1 MSDHPNYKPRRE
13 LRLVAGRSGTR
24 MYSIAALRE
33 RIEEA
38 FASEYPDGS
47 PALLEADTSAKR
59 IRLLLDVA
67 DYVLAVESVVISADE
82 KARLIEQIYADL
94 FGYGP
99 LDALF
104 LNERITTIA
113 VLGANHIAVRYGH
126 GELITL
132 DPVFEDEAHLRRVL
146 MRLLT
151 DARAA
156 WNEEIP
162 IVETGLVIG
171 ERPVGISIVTPPI
184 STFINADIRVHPQ
197 RAPSLD
203 DLVADGWMIEETAD
217 FLRRLVASKYGFV
230 IVGDI
235 ETGKTTLLNALL
247 PLLPNHERTILVERA
262 GELRPPAGMKRL
274 TVQWGWDDQ
283 LPVTFGE
290 QISAALAAQPDCLI
304 LDEVRADEP
313 TTIAP
318 LLEQENA
325 PRQIWTVRGVPD
337 AKRLQSAMGML
348 ARRSAVGKGERL
360 VHALYDRLPFVI
372 TVARIQ
378 EHLRVFSVAEWQSRA
393 DSDYPDYV
401 MLRRYQDGAA
411 RATDA
416 VPARWVE

>member
-1 MSDHPNYKPRRE
+1 MSDNPDHRSRRE
-13 LRLVAGRSGTR
+13 LRLVAGRRGTR

-33 RIEEA
+33 RIEDA
-38 FASEYPDGS
+38 FVSEYPDGS

-67 DYVLAVESVVISADE
+67 DYVLGVESVAISADE

-126 GELITL
+126 GELIAL

-146 MRLLT
+146 MRLLA
-151 DARAA
+151 DARAM
-156 WNEEIP
+156 WNEDIP
-162 IVETGLVIG
+162 IVETGLTIG
-171 ERPVGISIVTPPI
+171 DRPVGVSIVTPPI
-184 STFINADIRVHPQ
+184 STFINADIRVHPK

-217 FLRRLVASKYGFV
+217 FLRRLVKSKHGFA
-230 IVGDI
+230 IVGEI
-235 ETGKTTLLNALL
+235 EAGKTTLLNALL
-247 PLLPNHERTILVERA
+247 PLLPNPDQTILVERS
-262 GELRPPAGMKRL
+262 GELRPPAEMKRL
-274 TVQWGWDDQ
+274 TAKWGWEDQ

-290 QISAALAAQPDCLI
+290 QIGAALAAKPACLV

-318 LLEQENA
+318 LLDQEDV

-348 ARRSAVGKGERL
+348 ARRAAVGQGERL
-360 VHALYDRLPFVI
+360 VHALYERLPFVI

-378 EHLRVFSVAEWQSRA
+378 ERLRVFSVAEWQSRV

>member
-1 MSDHPNYKPRRE
+1 MSDNPNHKPRRE

-33 RIEEA
+33 RIA
-38 FASEYPDGS
+38 DSFASEYPDGS
-47 PALLEADTSAKR
+47 PALLDADTSAKR

-67 DYVLAVESVVISADE
+67 DYVLAVESVAISADE

-113 VLGANHIAVRYGH
+113 LLGANHIAVRYGH
-126 GELITL
+126 GELVTL

-146 MRLLT
+146 LRLLT
-151 DARAA
+151 DARTI
-156 WNEEIP
+156 WNEDVP
-162 IVETGLVIG
+162 IVETGLTVG

-184 STFINADIRVHPQ
+184 STFINADIRVHPR
-197 RAPSLD
+197 RAPTLD
-203 DLVADGWMIEETAD
+203 DLVEQGWMIDETAD
-217 FLRRLVASKYGFV
+217 FLRRLVISKHGFV

-235 ETGKTTLLNALL
+235 EAGKTTLLNALL
-247 PLLPNHERTILVERA
+247 PLFSNPERTILIERSS
-262 GELRPPAGMKRL
+262 ELRPPAGMKRL
-274 TVQWGWDDQ
+274 TAQWGWDDQ

-290 QISAALAAQPDCLI
+290 QIGAALLEQPACLI
-304 LDEVRADEP
+304 LDEVRSDEP
-313 TTIAP
+313 ATIAP
-318 LLEQENA
+318 LLDQA
-325 PRQIWTVRGVPD
+325 DMPRQIWAVRGVPD

-348 ARRSAVGKGERL
+348 ARRAALGQGERL

-378 EHLRVFSVAEWQSRA
+378 ERLRLFSIAEWQSRV

-416 VPARWVE
+416 APARWVE

>member
-1 MSDHPNYKPRRE
+1 MSDNPNHKPRRE

-33 RIEEA
+33 RIEDS

-59 IRLLLDVA
+59 SRLLLDVA
-67 DYVLAVESVVISADE
+67 DYVLAVESVAITADE

-113 VLGANHIAVRYGH
+113 LLGANHIAVRYEH

-146 MRLLT
+146 LRLLT
-151 DARAA
+151 DARTI
-156 WNEEIP
+156 WNEDIP
-162 IVETGLVIG
+162 IVETGLTVG

-184 STFINADIRVHPQ
+184 STFINADIRVHPK
-197 RAPSLD
+197 RAPTLD
-203 DLVADGWMIEETAD
+203 DLVAQGWMIDETAA
-217 FLRRLVASKYGFV
+217 FLRRLVMSKHGFV

-235 ETGKTTLLNALL
+235 EAGKTTLLNALL
-247 PLLPNHERTILVERA
+247 PLFANPEQTILVERSS
-262 GELRPPAGMKRL
+262 ELRPPVSMKRL
-274 TVQWGWDDQ
+274 TAQWGWDDQ

-290 QISAALAAQPDCLI
+290 QIGAALAEQPACLI

-313 TTIAP
+313 ATIAP
-318 LLEQENA
+318 LLDHEDV
-325 PRQIWTVRGVPD
+325 PRQIWAVRGVPD

-348 ARRSAVGKGERL
+348 ARRAAMGQGERL

-378 EHLRVFSVAEWQSRA
+378 ERLRVFSIAEWQSRV

-416 VPARWVE
+416 APARWVE

>member
-1 MSDHPNYKPRRE
+1 
-13 LRLVAGRSGTR
+13 

-33 RIEEA
+33 RIEDA
-38 FASEYPDGS
+38 FLNEHPDGS
-47 PALLEADTSAKR
+47 PALLAADTSAKR

-67 DYVLAVESVVISADE
+67 DYVLAVESVAISGDE
-82 KARLIEQIYADL
+82 KARLVEQIYADL

-104 LNERITTIA
+104 ADERITTIA
-113 VLGANHIAVRYGH
+113 LLGANHIAVRYGH

-132 DPVFEDEAHLRRVL
+132 DPAFEDEAHLRRVL
-146 MRLLT
+146 TRLLA
-151 DARAA
+151 DARAG
-156 WNEEIP
+156 WNEAVP
-162 IVETGLVIG
+162 IVETGLMVG

-184 STFINADIRVHPQ
+184 STLINADIRVHPK
-197 RAPSLD
+197 RAPTLS

-217 FLRRLVASKYGFV
+217 FLRRLAASRYGFA

-235 ETGKTTLLNALL
+235 ESGKTTLLNALL
-247 PLLPNHERTILVERA
+247 PYLPDHEQTILIERSS
-262 GELRPPAGMKRL
+262 ELRPPAGMRRL
-274 TVQWGWDDQ
+274 AAQWGWEDR
-283 LPVTFGE
+283 LPITFGE
-290 QISAALAAQPDCLI
+290 QIGAALADQPACLI

-313 TTIAP
+313 ETIAP
-318 LLEQENA
+318 LLERA
-325 PRQIWTVRGVPD
+325 DVPRQIWTVRGVPD

-348 ARRSAVGKGERL
+348 ARRAAIGQGERL

-378 EHLRVFSVAEWQSRA
+378 ERLRVFSVAEWQSRV

-411 RATDA
+411 RATDSA
-416 VPARWVE
+416 PARWVE